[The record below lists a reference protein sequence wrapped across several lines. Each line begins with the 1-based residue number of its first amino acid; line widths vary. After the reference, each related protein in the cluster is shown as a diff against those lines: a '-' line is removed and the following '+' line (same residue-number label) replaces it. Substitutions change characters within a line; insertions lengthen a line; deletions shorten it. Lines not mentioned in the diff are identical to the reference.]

1 MEANMAKLLIIVG
14 ILGWIALIVSLF
26 YLKTY

>member
-1 MEANMAKLLIIVG
+1 MAKLLIIVG

-26 YLKTY
+26 IYKKAKMKK